1 MSLWSYPL
9 IWSSFSL
16 WNIHK
21 NSIPSL
27 PWLFPLAQINLHL
40 IFLVVL
46 HYVNLQFCDSFSSA
60 PKKRKWI
67 EFQLKKIKIKEKKRE
82 ERYQFCRQKR
92 FELQFDWCQLCPSFH
107 YFYLAPF
114 LSTCSFSLISNL
126 DSCFCLDYYSILHT
140 YIQLVV
146 HYKFTPPS
154 STQSIRELY
163 TFDSVTIVLPLLLL
177 PRFTLFQWNKELAQ

>member
-1 MSLWSYPL
+1 MQLIRSLHYRVFNPLKLDFLLIWISFFSSMSLWSYPL

-21 NSIPSL
+21 NSLPSL

-60 PKKRKWI
+60 PKKKKWT
-67 EFQLKKIKIKEKKRE
+67 EFQLKKIKRKKK

-92 FELQFDWCQLCPSFH
+92 LSCSSIGANCVLPSTTFI
-107 YFYLAPF
+107 LL
-114 LSTCSFSLISNL
+114 LSFPPVFSLWSAI
-126 DSCFCLDYYSILHT
+126 
-140 YIQLVV
+140 
-146 HYKFTPPS
+146 
-154 STQSIRELY
+154 
-163 TFDSVTIVLPLLLL
+163 
-177 PRFTLFQWNKELAQ
+177 